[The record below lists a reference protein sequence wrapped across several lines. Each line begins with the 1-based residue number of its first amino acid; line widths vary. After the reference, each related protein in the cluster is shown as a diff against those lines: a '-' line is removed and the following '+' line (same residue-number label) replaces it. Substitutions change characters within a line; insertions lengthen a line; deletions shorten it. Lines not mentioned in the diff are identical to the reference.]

1 MKKQRGDYTTM
12 CHEAVEEFLPAKK
25 ILKAA
30 IKDGT
35 ERVVVIAIDADN
47 NLTVRSSNRR
57 FSDTITDLLTA
68 QFHMMKLADAYGE
81 ARHADTSPAPD
92 AE

>member
-1 MKKQRGDYTTM
+1 MKKQRGDYSVL
-12 CHEAVEEFLPAKK
+12 CHEAVEEFLPVKK

-57 FSDTITDLLTA
+57 FADTMTDLVTA

-81 ARHADTSPAPD
+81 SQHADTG
-92 AE
+92 E